1 MPVYYDTQGGS
12 FAVASEHCSECE
24 EPLYDTG
31 CDAPGCL
38 GYRCGNCGTGCDIDI
53 APEDGTC
60 ARALA
65 EEGDE
70 DYTARVNAERVA
82 FGLSPVAPDPA
93 PEAAGT
99 ETNDA

>member
-12 FAVASEHCSECE
+12 FAVASEFCGECE

-38 GYRCGNCGTGCDIDI
+38 GYRCVNCGTGCDIDI

-60 ARALA
+60 AGRVASESD
-65 EEGDE
+65 EE
-70 DYTARVNAERVA
+70 YTERVNAERAA
-82 FGLSPVAPDPA
+82 FGLSPL
-93 PEAAGT
+93 AAGT
-99 ETNDA
+99 ETADA